1 MSEILTAASL
11 APEFYSNLMADAF
24 VSKTLHLGII
34 PTGTN
39 LSPTLHETDRA
50 AVIAAEYNAAGWT
63 RPAVIIPS
71 AGSYSSATKIH
82 SAPQVEFTITGPTGG
97 LTFEQYF
104 VIYDGSIT
112 TPRDTA
118 GILYSLFTAS
128 SAVSVA
134 ESATFNLSVDM
145 SLEVVSA

>member
-11 APEFYSNLMADAF
+11 APEFYSNIMADAF

-50 AVIAAEYNAAGWT
+50 AVIAAEYNAAGWA

-71 AGSYSSATKIH
+71 AGSYSSATKIY
-82 SAPQVEFTITGPTGG
+82 SAPRLNSRLQAQQGG
-97 LTFEQYF
+97 LPLNST
-104 VIYDGSIT
+104 S
-112 TPRDTA
+112 
-118 GILYSLFTAS
+118 
-128 SAVSVA
+128 
-134 ESATFNLSVDM
+134 
-145 SLEVVSA
+145 